1 MYSMIAQPSYSCW
14 PGQFLQVSSIVDH
27 SMLAWSVC
35 SVIAYPSHAGLQ
47 MSSNIDHTMLAW
59 VRVFSDCS
67 AYIYIHAGLQVSSI
81 IDHSTLAWSVCLAI
95 AQPSHAGLAN
105 SSKLSWV
112 SVIYH

>member
-1 MYSMIAQPSYSCW
+1 MIAQPSYSCW

-27 SMLAWSVC
+27 STLAWSVC

-67 AYIYIHAGLQVSSI
+67 AYIYIHAGLRVSSI
-81 IDHSTLAWSVCLAI
+81 IDHSTLTWSVCSAI